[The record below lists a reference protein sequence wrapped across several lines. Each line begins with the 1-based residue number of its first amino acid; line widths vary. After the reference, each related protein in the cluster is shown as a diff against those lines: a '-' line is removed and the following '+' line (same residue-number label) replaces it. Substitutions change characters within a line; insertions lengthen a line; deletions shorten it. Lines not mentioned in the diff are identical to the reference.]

1 MTTWSLN
8 CFKVKLA
15 IQLAF
20 IVTLASGNISK
31 VHHKVG
37 YESITQIAPMQYN
50 IKTNRKNVIVHT
62 HVFIIPN
69 LTKCSLIKPF
79 SPSSYKRPQGAET
92 YDLQKW
98 KHVTLNKNIVYMN
111 QNNNMWWLNVHY
123 PKSTKIKIVNIDW
136 KLKCH

>member
-1 MTTWSLN
+1 LN

-37 YESITQIAPMQYN
+37 YETITQIAPTQYN

-62 HVFIIPN
+62 HVLSF
-69 LTKCSLIKPF
+69 LTSINVLQLSPF
-79 SPSSYKRPQGAET
+79 PPSSYKRPQGP
-92 YDLQKW
+92 
-98 KHVTLNKNIVYMN
+98 KHMTCKNE
-111 QNNNMWWLNVHY
+111 NM
-123 PKSTKIKIVNIDW
+123 
-136 KLKCH
+136 